1 MGGPLPLGYDAV
13 DKALVINQAEAD
25 AVRLIFRRYLEI
37 GAVDRLVEA
46 LHQDGIVSKRRKGR
60 GGEQRGGTP
69 MARGALYRLLQNPIY
84 RGEIRHKGEIYPGL
98 HDAIVDEDLW
108 RAVQAKLE
116 ESRIADERK
125 LFARDPAL
133 LAGVV
138 FTEGGVRFTS
148 MHAPKGGRRYRYYVE
163 QVDQDRTRRR
173 RLPAGDLEHLVVE
186 GIATFLGGAFRLREE
201 LEARGV
207 GVLEAEDCRAR
218 ADLFVRDLRSV
229 EPTARRDRLRE
240 LLERVVIKEAAVELL
255 IRLRILA
262 GLATEAAADDCIVIT
277 IPATLRRAGLE
288 VRLVDETAAHPEP
301 DDTLIRLIANAWA
314 NREKILRADGR
325 SVDAVIPG
333 GGARISKTL
342 QLGFLAPEIIEAILA
357 GGQKVGVT
365 AHSLTHLKN
374 LPVDWDE
381 QRKLILGS

>member
-1 MGGPLPLGYDAV
+1 VL
-13 DKALVINQAEAD
+13 N
-25 AVRLIFRRYLEI
+25 
-37 GAVDRLVEA
+37 
-46 LHQDGIVSKRRKGR
+46 GIVSKRRRGR
-60 GGEQRGGTP
+60 RGEQRGGAP

-84 RGEIRHKGEIYPGL
+84 RGQVRHKGEIYPGL

-138 FTEGGVRFTS
+138 FTEDGVRFTS
-148 MHAPKGGRRYRYYVE
+148 MHASKGGRRYRYYVE

-186 GIATFLGGAFRLREE
+186 GIATFLGDASRLRRE

-218 ADLFVRDLRSV
+218 ADLLVRDLRSE
-229 EPTARRDRLRE
+229 EPAARRDRLHE
-240 LLERVVIKEAAVELL
+240 LLERVVIKEATVELL
-255 IRLRILA
+255 IRSRVLTGFDI
-262 GLATEAAADDCIVIT
+262 EAALDDCIAIT
-277 IPATLRRAGLE
+277 IPATLRRAGFE
-288 VRLVDETAAHPEP
+288 IRLVDETAAHPDP
-301 DDTLIRLIANAWA
+301 DAALIRLIANAWD
-314 NREKILRADGR
+314 NREKIVRADGR
-325 SVDAVIPG
+325 PVDAVIPG

-342 QLGFLAPEIIEAILA
+342 QLGFLAPDIIEAILA
-357 GGQKVGVT
+357 GGQQVGVT
-365 AHSLTHLKN
+365 AHGLTHLKN
-374 LPVDWDE
+374 LPVDWDK